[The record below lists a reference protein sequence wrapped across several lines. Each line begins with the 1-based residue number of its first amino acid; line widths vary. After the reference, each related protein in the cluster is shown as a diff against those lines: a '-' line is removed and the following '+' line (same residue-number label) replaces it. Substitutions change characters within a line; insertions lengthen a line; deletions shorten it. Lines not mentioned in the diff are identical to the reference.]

1 MRLFDF
7 FRTITTKFK
16 NRDLLR
22 MQEAQF
28 IYTPNTENNTIHEN
42 AYINAYTKQIQTKPS
57 NLIKVEENG
66 KILKMKQNDN
76 TLELSRIKRLRE
88 SLPVEDGRQ
97 IDLYSGILE
106 KNAKKNLVYFGLEN
120 ELNLKKALE
129 DKNRCYKVSNKMTK
143 MFSIPLKNE
152 ETKFIGSLVED
163 DIYKNYCITRS
174 NRLENYVN
182 KIEER
187 RMKIM
192 EAAQKYSNQK
202 DLQSKN
208 ITEPKNSVAKK
219 RGRKSNKEKLEE
231 LKRNTTI
238 NNSNAS
244 KKTKTCSNNNLQ
256 NQKVSVATKNKTNT
270 TKKTKVKV

>member
-28 IYTPNTENNTIHEN
+28 VYSPVVENPTIHQN
-42 AYINAYTKQIQTKPS
+42 AYINAYTKQLQTKPS
-57 NLIKVEENG
+57 NLIRVEENG
-66 KILKMKQNDN
+66 RILKMKQNDT
-76 TLELSRIKRLRE
+76 TLELSRIKRLKE

-106 KNAKKNLVYFGLEN
+106 KNEKKNLVYFGLEN

-129 DKNRCYKVSNKMTK
+129 DKNRSYKVSNKMTK
-143 MFSIPLKNE
+143 MFTIPLKSE
-152 ETKFIGSLVED
+152 DTKFIGSLVED

-187 RMKIM
+187 RIKIM
-192 EAAQKYSNQK
+192 HATQKRESQK
-202 DLQSKN
+202 NIQSKN
-208 ITEPKNSVAKK
+208 IIESQNSVAKK

-231 LKRNTTI
+231 LKRNTNI
-238 NNSNAS
+238 NNANAS
-244 KKTKTCSNNNLQ
+244 KKTKTSSNNNLQ
-256 NQKVSVATKNKTNT
+256 NQKFSVETKNKTNT
-270 TKKTKVKV
+270 TKKTKVTV